1 MYGSF
6 QKREGEKEEEE
17 EEEEEEEDV
26 IILEA
31 GEMSSWSLVSSAQ
44 VR

>member
-31 GEMSSWSLVSSAQ
+31 GEMSSW
-44 VR
+44 

>member
-17 EEEEEEEDV
+17 DV

-31 GEMSSWSLVSSAQ
+31 EEMSSWSLVSSAQ